1 MMMIN
6 LNFSKYLTI
15 LFVSIMSYTPNTII
29 AQNIVPQSST
39 MSILG
44 TSNVHDWEIKVGKIN
59 GELGT
64 TNSKQINTL
73 VIKIPVLSL
82 KSGKSIM
89 DGKTYDAFDA
99 KKNPTITFQLIEASQ
114 TKLMDKDAEI
124 LLTGNLT
131 MAGETK
137 KISFKTIG
145 KITKSGDYQLKGS
158 APVKMTDF
166 KIKPPTAFF
175 GSMTTGDAVTVKFD
189 VTFKG

>member
-1 MMMIN
+1 MIN

-15 LFVSIMSYTPNTII
+15 LFVSIMSYTPNPII
-29 AQNIVPQSST
+29 AQNILPQSST

-44 TSNVHDWEIKVGKIN
+44 TSNVHDWEMKVGKIN

-64 TNSKQINTL
+64 SNSKQINTL
-73 VIKIPVLSL
+73 VIKIPVVSL

-89 DGKTYDAFDA
+89 DGKTYDAFNS
-99 KKNPTITFQLIEASQ
+99 KKYPTITFQLLEASQ
-114 TKLMDKDAEI
+114 TKLTDKDAEI

-131 MAGETK
+131 LAGETK
-137 KISFKTIG
+137 KISFKTVG
-145 KITKSGDYQLKGS
+145 KITKNGDYQLKGS

-166 KIKPPTAFF
+166 KMKPPTAFF

>member
-1 MMMIN
+1 MIN